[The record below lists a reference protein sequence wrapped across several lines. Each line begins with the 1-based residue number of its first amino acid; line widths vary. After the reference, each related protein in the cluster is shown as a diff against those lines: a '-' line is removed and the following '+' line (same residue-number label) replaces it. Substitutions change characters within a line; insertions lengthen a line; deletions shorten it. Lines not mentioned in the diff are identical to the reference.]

1 LIGKQS
7 SKKKAKSTKDSP
19 VSDVAAPFS
28 VPKVPSPVVIKGVLF
43 LIQLRRVLS
52 RPRSQVVPSGEVI
65 RHFAQ
70 LKVKLRELEQREKK
84 AEKTSKD
91 LGCKVKTLK
100 QQLDD
105 SKAELSKHTTTHAKE
120 LARTRSEVRAA
131 VTVELQSSHSQM
143 VKQLRQRL
151 DETTSKAVNEAVAK
165 IKATSVS
172 TTAMK
177 QAEVAHAKEVRLLNL
192 ELKALRNAK
201 EDACKIASV
210 NRDKLLQTH
219 RAELKAAENALR
231 KEADSNI
238 KDAKA
243 AAEKDAYAKAAADF
257 VATYQKERAEY
268 QKERAE
274 YEESIKKDKARF
286 TQCLEDE
293 KAAFL
298 REQHRDRIDF
308 ETRLY
313 LQASGD
319 LRYSHLC
326 QDVCDIQ
333 RLLARWVELGHGAD
347 VILERFTDMSMA
359 EKVGVAYLEAY
370 CSAGLR
376 NEDFGTRPDGRHLGR
391 VAPSKLRILNFTE
404 ELRDFDM
411 TMVDDKPGMLTV
423 EEPVAKAVG
432 PSAVQPPSPANKVVA
447 APAAKV
453 PAVPACS
460 AAPEVKVSVFPA
472 AQASKVSAAPTPALS
487 SPITVP
493 PAAQQPLSA
502 KAATNKDAKA
512 PRVQQCFA
520 NAVKASL
527 VQDAPPLRRVP
538 ETLAS
543 EPKTYSKNGETGRKA
558 GYGTGSGAQSGGKK
572 KKSRR

>member
-1 LIGKQS
+1 
-7 SKKKAKSTKDSP
+7 
-19 VSDVAAPFS
+19 
-28 VPKVPSPVVIKGVLF
+28 LF
-43 LIQLRRVLS
+43 LVELRRVLS
-52 RPRSQVVPSGEVI
+52 RPRSQVAPSGEFI

-70 LKVKLRELEQREKK
+70 LKAKLRDLQQRAKN
-84 AEKTSKD
+84 AEKTSEV
-91 LGCKVKTLK
+91 LGCKVKTLQK
-100 QQLDD
+100 KLDD
-105 SKAELSKHTTTHAKE
+105 SKEELSKHTTTHATE

-131 VTVELQSSHSQM
+131 VTADLQSNHSQI
-143 VKQLRQRL
+143 VKQLRQKH
-151 DETTSKAVNEAVAK
+151 DENISKAVNEAVANL
-165 IKATSVS
+165 KATTVS
-172 TTAMK
+172 TAAMK
-177 QAEVAHAKEVRLLNL
+177 QAEVAHAKEVRLLNQ

-423 EEPVAKAVG
+423 EEPVAKAVDIPTP

-447 APAAKV
+447 ATAAKV
-453 PAVPACS
+453 PPVPACS
-460 AAPEVKVSVFPA
+460 AAPEVKASAFPA
-472 AQASKVSAAPTPALS
+472 AHASKVSAAPPPAVS
-487 SPITVP
+487 SPVTVP
-493 PAAQQPLSA
+493 PAAQQP
-502 KAATNKDAKA
+502 KAATNKDAKP
-512 PRVQQCFA
+512 PRLQQCFA

-527 VQDAPPLRRVP
+527 VQDAPPPRKVP